1 MLQNLSRYN
10 PDRADEE
17 SEDDEEAIENEE
29 DFDAYA
35 YNEPGSPPGTLEIDK
50 DASVPN
56 IFLIDYS
63 ATDAI
68 GLQLATPE
76 ECAKHLDTQSVSWVD
91 VQGLGSEDVLLRL
104 GKVFNLHPLVLEDVV
119 NIPQRPKFED
129 YEDHELIIM
138 HMVTPRKNGKG
149 FFREQVSLILGENY
163 LLTVQEEPE
172 RDCFEPVRERIRR
185 DKTAI
190 RQHGA
195 DYLAYALIDAVV
207 DGYFPVLEDYGERL
221 EDLENK
227 VVDKPTTR
235 TLSKVHKIKR
245 ELLQLRRAIWPLR
258 DAINALI
265 RDDSTLISNEIRL
278 TLISNEIRL
287 YMRDCYDHTVQVI
300 DMVETYRELAS
311 NLMDVYL
318 SSISNR
324 TNEIMRVLTI
334 ISTIFIPL
342 TFIAGVYGMNFD
354 RTASPTNMPELGAPY
369 GYVTVM
375 GLMLVIA
382 SLQVYYFYK
391 KGWIMPSKK

>member
-278 TLISNEIRL
+278 

-391 KGWIMPSKK
+391 KGWIMPSKR

>member
-278 TLISNEIRL
+278 

-375 GLMLVIA
+375 GVMLVIA

>member
-278 TLISNEIRL
+278 

-369 GYVTVM
+369 GYITVM
-375 GLMLVIA
+375 GVMLVIA

>member
-10 PDRADEE
+10 PDESDEA
-17 SEDDEEAIENEE
+17 EDDDYEAIAAAA

-35 YNEPGSPPGTLEIDK
+35 YNQPGSPPGTLEIDA
-50 DASVPN
+50 DAKVPN

-63 ATDAI
+63 STEAVGI
-68 GLQLATPE
+68 QLATPE
-76 ECAKHLDTQSVSWVD
+76 ECAKHLDTHSVSWVD
-91 VQGLGSEDVLLRL
+91 VQGLGSEDVMQRL
-104 GKVFNLHPLVLEDVV
+104 GKVFKLHPLVLEDVV

-149 FFREQVSLILGENY
+149 FIREQVSLILGENY

-172 RDCFEPVRERIRR
+172 QDCFEPVRERIRR

-190 RQHGA
+190 RQHGS
-195 DYLAYALIDAVV
+195 DFLAYALIDAVV

-227 VVDKPTTR
+227 VIDKPTPR
-235 TLSKVHKIKR
+235 TLNKVHKIKR

-258 DAINALI
+258 DAINSLI
-265 RDDSTLISNEIRL
+265 RDDSTLISNEVRIYL
-278 TLISNEIRL
+278 
-287 YMRDCYDHTVQVI
+287 RDCYDHTVQVI
-300 DMVETYRELAS
+300 DMVETYRELSS

-354 RTASPTNMPELGAPY
+354 REGAPLNMPELYHPY
-369 GYVTVM
+369 GYVITM
-375 GLMLVIA
+375 GVMLVIG
-382 SLQVYYFYK
+382 SLQVYYFYR
-391 KGWIMPSKK
+391 KGWILPPKK

>member
-10 PDRADEE
+10 PDQADEE

-35 YNEPGSPPGTLEIDK
+35 YNEPGSPPGTLEIDE

-63 ATDAI
+63 PTSAV
-68 GLQLATPE
+68 GVKLATPE
-76 ECAKHLDTQSVSWVD
+76 ECTKHLDTQSVSWVD

-149 FFREQVSLILGENY
+149 FIREQVSLILGENY

-185 DKTAI
+185 DKTVI
-190 RQHGA
+190 RQHGP

-227 VVDKPTTR
+227 VVDKPTPR

-258 DAINALI
+258 DAISALI
-265 RDDSTLISNEIRL
+265 RDDS

-300 DMVETYRELAS
+300 DMVETYRELSS

-354 RTASPTNMPELGAPY
+354 RAASPMNMPELGSPY

-375 GLMLVIA
+375 AAMLIIA

>member
-278 TLISNEIRL
+278 